1 MKRSEMILAGGL
13 LAVVVGY
20 LVGPSLLDVLTGS
33 GKRLVARKLELKR
46 ELAQLNK
53 LNRWKDQSLAKP
65 EGESADRAE
74 EQYRN
79 WVWSLAESVGK
90 FGELNVAPNSR
101 GRSRRTRGFKPI
113 QVQLT
118 GTAKFGD
125 VQRFLYHF
133 YRAKLLHRVVS
144 LRLESKSQDNDPD
157 LEVTLLAEG
166 LSLSYAS
173 ADLSQR
179 DSLFPQGRFASEP
192 DEGTVVVEQAEEFP
206 SKPEFLV
213 RVGDQYLNVTSNE
226 KAADSEN
233 GDKRFQWT
241 YEAVSPEKTL
251 AADSTV
257 ELVRVAEAMQT
268 ITLDDYKLVNPF
280 AQYDATLI
288 ISGSKTITVGGS
300 FKLKARV
307 EGVRPGSAAKFE
319 LGRHPAGMSIDE
331 QTGEISWET
340 EKGQPAG
347 KTTLEVLAKL
357 EGREEKVTA
366 SPTTLE
372 WRAVATPVVRNE
384 PPTLE
389 ALKDEINVIA
399 GSAVE
404 FVASGSDPENG
415 KLVFALASG
424 APAGATIDSSSGK
437 FRWVPEAPGEFRVT
451 VEVGDDGKPP
461 KKASSSV
468 TIQVSLDSAQ
478 FTVLTASVVRD
489 GEPQAWL
496 FDRLKNQR
504 VILRPKSRF
513 RYGNVEAEVVS
524 IKGTE
529 VVFRVGKEER
539 PLVLGESLQK
549 LKPVEKPYDEDPKPS
564 NSGTSTAPSDAKA
577 TDAKPSDAKPSDA
590 KPSDAKPS
598 DAKPSDAKPTDGAA
612 SDDAKSVKPN

>member
-13 LAVVVGY
+13 LVVVVGY
-20 LVGPSLLDVLTGS
+20 LGGPLLLDVLMGS
-33 GKRLVARKLELKR
+33 GKRLEARYAELEKEEDQLDKLIVFQK
-46 ELAQLNK
+46 
-53 LNRWKDQSLAKP
+53 QSLASP
-65 EGESADRAE
+65 EGDTADRAE

-90 FGELNVAPNSR
+90 FKELNVSPNSR
-101 GRSRRTRGFKPI
+101 GRSRRTRGFKPV

-133 YRAKLLHRVVS
+133 YRADLLHRVVS

-157 LEVTLLAEG
+157 VEVTLLAEG

-173 ADLSQR
+173 KELSER
-179 DSLFPQGRFASEP
+179 DSLFPL
-192 DEGTVVVEQAEEFP
+192 D
-206 SKPEFLV
+206 
-213 RVGDQYLNVTSNE
+213 
-226 KAADSEN
+226 ADS
-233 GDKRFQWT
+233 K
-241 YEAVSPEKTL
+241 A
-251 AADSTV
+251 
-257 ELVRVAEAMQT
+257 ELVPVAEVMQE
-268 ITLDDYKLVNPF
+268 IKFDDYKLVNPF

-307 EGVRPGSAAKFE
+307 DGVRPGSVATFE
-319 LGRHPAGMSIDE
+319 LGRHPAGMSIDK

-340 EKGQPAG
+340 VKGQPAG

-357 EGREEKVTA
+357 EGREAKLTG

-372 WRAVATPVVRNE
+372 WRAAATPVVRNE
-384 PPTLE
+384 PPTLG
-389 ALKDEINVIA
+389 ALKEEISVVA

-415 KLVFALASG
+415 KLAFALASG
-424 APAGATIDSSSGK
+424 APSGATIDSSSGK
-437 FRWVPEAPGEFRVT
+437 FRWVPEAPGEFKVT

-524 IKGTE
+524 IKGRE
-529 VVFRVGKEER
+529 VVFRIGKEER
-539 PLVLGESLQK
+539 QLVLGESLQK
-549 LKPVEKPYDEDPKPS
+549 LKPAVKPYDEDPKPS
-564 NSGTSTAPSDAKA
+564 SSGVST
-577 TDAKPSDAKPSDA
+577 KPT
-590 KPSDAKPS
+590 
-598 DAKPSDAKPTDGAA
+598 DAKPTDAKPT
-612 SDDAKSVKPN
+612 DAKPTDAKPTDAKPTDTKSANAKPTNE